1 MAIQQQGQLTP
12 KQQALKDL
20 EGARAA
26 LAHHA
31 GLAAKDW
38 SPKAMISHSFQQHR
52 MLWIGGAALAGL
64 AAVRLLFISGSG
76 ANYRRDNLGAS
87 AKRSGLLALL
97 LTPLLAYGRKA
108 ALNYG
113 AQLFQSYLQQK
124 VSPNARPAG
133 RV

>member
-1 MAIQQQGQLTP
+1 MALQQQAQLTP

-20 EGARAA
+20 GVARAA

-31 GLAAKDW
+31 TLAARDW
-38 SPKAMISHSFQQHR
+38 SPKAMISHSIERHR
-52 MLWIGGAALAGL
+52 AWWIGGAVLAGL
-64 AAVRLLFISGSG
+64 AAVRLLFISRGG
-76 ANYRRDNLGAS
+76 ANYRRDNSGAS
-87 AKRSGLLALL
+87 AKKSGLLALL

-113 AQLFQSYLQQK
+113 AQFAQSYLRQK
-124 VSPNARPAG
+124 LSPNVRPSG

>member
-1 MAIQQQGQLTP
+1 MALQQQAQLTP
-12 KQQALKDL
+12 KQQALQDL
-20 EGARAA
+20 GAARSA

-31 GLAAKDW
+31 TLAAKEW
-38 SPKAMISHSFQQHR
+38 SPKAMISHSIQRHR
-52 MLWIGGAALAGL
+52 TLWMGGAVLAGL
-64 AAVRLLFISGSG
+64 AAVRLLFFSGGG

-87 AKRSGLLALL
+87 AKKSGLWALL

-113 AQLFQSYLQQK
+113 AQIFQSYLQQK
-124 VSPNARPAG
+124 VSPNARPTG

>member
-1 MAIQQQGQLTP
+1 MARQQQAQLTP
-12 KQQALKDL
+12 KQQALQDL
-20 EGARAA
+20 EVARAA

-31 GLAAKDW
+31 ALAAKDW
-38 SPKAMISHSFQQHR
+38 NPKAMISHSIERHR

-64 AAVRLLFISGSG
+64 AAVRLFFFSGGG
-76 ANYRRDNLGAS
+76 ANYRRDNLGPS
-87 AKRSGLLALL
+87 AKKSGLLALL

-113 AQLFQSYLQQK
+113 AQIFQSYLHQK
-124 VSPNARPAG
+124 VSPNARPPG